1 MLLGK
6 YINKYYLKY
15 IILYIIGIIALI
27 LVDYL
32 QLLIPEK
39 LGQIVNLVNS
49 DSNINVDTISNIILV
64 VVYVAIGLFI
74 GKMIWRYTIFNASQR
89 IESKLRSDMFLHAEE
104 LSLNYF
110 YENNVGSIMAWF
122 TSDLEVIEEFLGWG
136 TIMLVDAF
144 FLSLLILY
152 KMFKLDFVL
161 TLITLIPIL
170 LIVFWGLLVEKH
182 MGLRWEKRQKEYDRL
197 YDFSRESFSGIRVIK
212 AFVKESA
219 QIHRFAHVAKKNK
232 DTNIEFVKV
241 SVLFDNIISI
251 IIACVMTIIL
261 GLGGYFVYSN
271 ITGSPVIIFNHT
283 IDLDAG
289 SLITYLGYFEILIW
303 PMMALGQ
310 VVSMRSRAGSS
321 YKRIDAFLNSNVEIK
336 NPLNPIFLS
345 DVKGSIEFKNFSFK
359 YPNTNNECLNN
370 INLNIEAGQTIGIIG
385 KIGSGKTT
393 LVNLLL
399 RLYNVE
405 DDTLFIDGKDIMKCD
420 IKSVRKSIAYVP
432 QENFLFSDSIKNNI
446 AFSNKDLNLDEIIKS
461 AKFADVHENIINFK
475 DGYDT
480 QTGERGVS
488 LSGGQK
494 QRLSIARAYACEAP
508 IMILDDSV
516 SAVDIK
522 TEEIILKNIKEMR
535 KGKTTIIISS
545 RASTVS
551 KLDKIIVLSGGML
564 EAFDTPSNL
573 LKTSP
578 TYQTMI
584 SLQQLEDELKVG
596 DENE

>member
-15 IILYIIGIIALI
+15 IILYIVGITALI

-32 QLLIPEK
+32 QLIIPEK
-39 LGQIVNLVNS
+39 LGQIVNLINENSNVNVE
-49 DSNINVDTISNIILV
+49 NISNIIMVLI
-64 VVYVAIGLFI
+64 YVAIGLFI

-89 IESKLRSDMFLHAEE
+89 IESRLRSDMFMHAEK
-104 LSLNYF
+104 LSLNFF
-110 YENNVGSIMAWF
+110 YENNVGSIMSWF

-144 FLSLLILY
+144 FLSLLIIY
-152 KMFKLDFVL
+152 KMFKLEFVL

-182 MGLRWEKRQKEYDRL
+182 MGLRWEKRQIEYDRL
-197 YDFSRESFSGIRVIK
+197 YDFSLESFSGIRVIK

-219 QIHRFAHVAKKNK
+219 QIHRFSKIAKKNQ
-232 DTNIEFVKV
+232 DTNIQFVKV

-271 ITGSPVIIFNHT
+271 VTGSPVIIFNHT

-310 VVSMRSRAGSS
+310 VISMRSRAASS
-321 YKRIDAFLNSNVEIK
+321 YKRIEAFLKSNVEIK
-336 NPLNPIFLS
+336 NPLNPIYLS

-359 YPNTNNECLNN
+359 YQNTNNECLNN
-370 INLNIEAGQTIGIIG
+370 INLSISPGQTIGIIG

-399 RLYNVE
+399 RLYNVDE
-405 DDTLFIDGKDIMKCD
+405 DTLFIDGKDIMKCD
-420 IKSVRKSIAYVP
+420 IESVRKSIAYVP

-446 AFSNKDLNLDEIIKS
+446 AFSNKDLNFNEIIKS
-461 AKFADVHENIINFK
+461 ANFADVHENIINFK

-494 QRLSIARAYACEAP
+494 QRISIARAYACEAP

-522 TEEIILKNIKEMR
+522 TEETILENIKQMR

-551 KLDKIIVLSGGML
+551 KLDKIIVLSGGKL

-596 DENE
+596 D